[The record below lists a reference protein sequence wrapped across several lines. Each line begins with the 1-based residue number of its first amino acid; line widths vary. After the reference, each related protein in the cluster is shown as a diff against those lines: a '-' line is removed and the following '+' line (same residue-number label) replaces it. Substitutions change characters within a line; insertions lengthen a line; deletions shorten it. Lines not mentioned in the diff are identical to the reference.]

1 MKVLFQRL
9 SLAGIVSLGLLAGR
23 AHAAVVFSL
32 FQAVPGPIT
41 VGTDSVFNIFIRSN
55 SGPVTIGS
63 IFLNINAD
71 HNLVAGTNNFF
82 DFGDAGW
89 LLPFNSSTNSFL
101 GLDTLVGKPLGGI
114 DTLLATVTLS
124 AAGAVPGTYSIALA
138 DLDVEDPSTTPI
150 TAVPP
155 AFPLIYTIV
164 AASAA
169 APEPT
174 SALLVLTGA
183 CWIARR
189 RNPRI
194 R

>member
-1 MKVLFQRL
+1 M
-9 SLAGIVSLGLLAGR
+9 
-23 AHAAVVFSL
+23 
-32 FQAVPGPIT
+32 PGPIT

-55 SGPVTIGS
+55 SGPVTIGG

-82 DFGDAGW
+82 DFADAGW

-101 GLDTLVGKPLGGI
+101 GLDTLVGKPLGSI

-124 AAGAVPGTYSIALA
+124 AAGAVPGTYSISLA

-150 TAVPP
+150 PAVNSG
-155 AFPLIYTIV
+155 PLSYTIA
-164 AASAA
+164 AASTA

-174 SALLVLTGA
+174 SALLVLAGA

-189 RNPRI
+189 RNPRT